1 MRITLVVS
9 LLIAL
14 LAVIFALSNP
24 DPLDVRFGPFATTGS
39 TALILML
46 TFVAGVAVG
55 ALFMIP
61 RRRKRAK
68 KDTGTTLP
76 PAEPTADTS
85 PLRDITDVP
94 PTPRG

>member
-24 DPLDVRFGPFATTGS
+24 DPLDVRFGPFYTTGS

-46 TFVAGVAVG
+46 TFLAGVVVG
-55 ALFMIP
+55 ALVMIP
-61 RRRKRAK
+61 RRRKTKKAK
-68 KDTGTTLP
+68 SGNQISPSEDAYTEP
-76 PAEPTADTS
+76 PA
-85 PLRDITDVP
+85 RDITDVP